1 MGERL
6 SLLPFVSLVLIYIMQ
21 VSTVIHFLGQQLRC
35 SNVAKY
41 GRNSERKMQKK
52 YRERKRSGEIRW
64 DGRRVRERKRYKT
77 REQKNHEKQKEGFEE
92 HRSPVTFCD
101 RVGFSSPWVNP
112 SAARP
117 LPLPASAELLRTPTQ
132 CLMTLRERHRN
143 CRTPTRKHMEHDRKG
158 SHVPSPQSVSVTAEH
173 HRGKLKT
180 RNLSAILWRDKPW
193 CPCGSSHCVWVWFG
207 FNGLHGVSWPS
218 SCP

>member
-1 MGERL
+1 MDGGWEKGRDTRQENRKIMKSRKKDL
-6 SLLPFVSLVLIYIMQ
+6 KSIEVQWCFVTGWAS
-21 VSTVIHFLGQQLRC
+21 
-35 SNVAKY
+35 AA
-41 GRNSERKMQKK
+41 
-52 YRERKRSGEIRW
+52 
-64 DGRRVRERKRYKT
+64 
-77 REQKNHEKQKEGFEE
+77 
-92 HRSPVTFCD
+92 
-101 RVGFSSPWVNP
+101 PWVNP

-143 CRTPTRKHMEHDRKG
+143 CRAPTRKHMEHDRKG

-173 HRGKLKT
+173 HRWKLKT